1 MDLIWLIP
9 LLPGLGA
16 ALNGLVGIRYFSKQ
30 TAGLVAVSTMAVAFV
45 LSVIAFLGLLGLP
58 EEERYHEVTVA
69 SWIPPIPLETANG
82 IGSFEVPWAFVLDPL
97 SGMMLLVVTGIG
109 LLIHVYSVGYI
120 DHEPRGGVAR
130 FFCYLNLFCFFML
143 ILVLGSSFLVMFV
156 GWEGVGLCSYLLI
169 GYWYRKQ
176 SASDAGKKAF
186 IVNRIGDWGFI
197 LGIFLVFF
205 TFGTLDF
212 RAVAEAAAG
221 MPVEVGFGVLSLI
234 CLFLFIG
241 ATGKSAQIPL
251 YVWLP
256 DAMEGPTPVS
266 ALIHAATMVTAGVYM
281 VCRNAVLFSHAPM
294 VMEAVAWIGVLTAF
308 MAATIGLVQTDIK
321 RVLAYS
327 TVSQLGYMFLATGV
341 GAFAAGAF
349 HLMTH
354 AFFKALLFLGS
365 GSVIHGMNEEQDMRR
380 MGGLKPYMPTTFW
393 TMAIGAVAIAGI
405 PPLAGFFSKDEI
417 LYRTFLH
424 SQVLWGIGALTA
436 VMTAFYMFRLI
447 NMTFLGRYRGPE
459 WGRPAG
465 GEAARAADG
474 HGSGGHDDGGHGHAW
489 HGPHESPR
497 TMTVPL
503 MVLAAGA
510 VFAGFIGVPAAL
522 GGSNVIEHFLEPS
535 FTAFGAFHAAEEAHH
550 LSHTAELGLMA
561 LSVLLAAGAILF
573 AYRNY
578 VQQPAAADQMART
591 FAGPH
596 RVLSNKYYVDE
607 LYGAT
612 VVRGTM
618 EGANGLW
625 TVDQRVVDGA
635 VNGTGWT
642 TIFSSW
648 VSHVLDKYVVDGLVN
663 FVAWVCAEASYVFRR
678 AQTGLIQN
686 YAFATLLGVFAFV
699 TWYLLA
705 R

>member
-1 MDLIWLIP
+1 
-9 LLPGLGA
+9 
-16 ALNGLVGIRYFSKQ
+16 
-30 TAGLVAVSTMAVAFV
+30 
-45 LSVIAFLGLLGLP
+45 
-58 EEERYHEVTVA
+58 
-69 SWIPPIPLETANG
+69 
-82 IGSFEVPWAFVLDPL
+82 
-97 SGMMLLVVTGIG
+97 
-109 LLIHVYSVGYI
+109 
-120 DHEPRGGVAR
+120 
-130 FFCYLNLFCFFML
+130 
-143 ILVLGSSFLVMFV
+143 
-156 GWEGVGLCSYLLI
+156 
-169 GYWYRKQ
+169 
-176 SASDAGKKAF
+176 
-186 IVNRIGDWGFI
+186 
-197 LGIFLVFF
+197 
-205 TFGTLDF
+205 
-212 RAVAEAAAG
+212 
-221 MPVEVGFGVLSLI
+221 
-234 CLFLFIG
+234 
-241 ATGKSAQIPL
+241 
-251 YVWLP
+251 
-256 DAMEGPTPVS
+256 
-266 ALIHAATMVTAGVYM
+266 
-281 VCRNAVLFSHAPM
+281 
-294 VMEAVAWIGVLTAF
+294 
-308 MAATIGLVQTDIK
+308 
-321 RVLAYS
+321 
-327 TVSQLGYMFLATGV
+327 
-341 GAFAAGAF
+341 
-349 HLMTH
+349 
-354 AFFKALLFLGS
+354 
-365 GSVIHGMNEEQDMRR
+365 
-380 MGGLKPYMPTTFW
+380 GGLKPYMPTTFW

-459 WGRPAG
+459 WGQPAG
-465 GEAARAADG
+465 GEAAHAADG
-474 HGSGGHDDGGHGHAW
+474 HGSGGHDAGGHGHAW

-503 MVLAAGA
+503 MVLAVGA

-535 FTAFGAFHAAEEAHH
+535 FTAFGAFHPAEEAHH

-578 VQQPAAADQMART
+578 VQQPAAADEMART

-596 RVLSNKYYVDE
+596 RVLTNKYYVDE